1 MCCIRWRIRGS
12 GNEEFPGI
20 SRTHRLDLELL
31 VGLLVSQNHERDPGA
46 GGRLAIRLDYLP
58 AQEGSANGD
67 RDANQAVH
75 LREDRSCTVTDWELG
90 FSGNY
95 SWLVIV
101 VLFVVKSLHLVD
113 FERAIVFVQSRL
125 HLNVMPLMLPHHF

>member
-1 MCCIRWRIRGS
+1 MGTEI
-12 GNEEFPGI
+12 
-20 SRTHRLDLELL
+20 T
-31 VGLLVSQNHERDPGA
+31 
-46 GGRLAIRLDYLP
+46 
-58 AQEGSANGD
+58 
-67 RDANQAVH
+67 NQAVH
-75 LREDRSCTVTDWELG
+75 LREDRSCTVTDWTLG

-125 HLNVMPLMLPHHF
+125 HFNVMPLMLPHHF